1 MNNYLLSGGTHM
13 KMLFWNIC
21 EGCKNK
27 SDMQNPSDPALSKLM
42 SNGRDRENT
51 ISKWI
56 EEQRPDVV
64 ALLEL
69 QGFSNSRLQHMA
81 SRWNHPH
88 HLLLQGS
95 FPMAITSTYPLR
107 RPSWIIQDMTH
118 GLISVDI
125 EHIQVMLCHI
135 PPKKYTKYNDRC
147 VEYRQLLPF
156 VLPRITMNLPLLF
169 LGDLNAPMQD
179 DLVSG
184 LRALGLLDSI
194 ADQSAERTDYVLHNA
209 PLQSHIRITTFAKDT
224 VLHADSNIRMY
235 NVSDHTPII
244 VQISTS
250 ASTAVSTHG
259 K

>member
-1 MNNYLLSGGTHM
+1 MNYYLISSGVYM

-27 SDMQNPSDPALSKLM
+27 SDMQNPNDPALSKLM
-42 SNGRDRENT
+42 NNGRDRENI

-56 EEQRPDVV
+56 EEQKADIV

-69 QGFSNSRLQHMA
+69 QSFTNSRLQHMA

-95 FPMAITSTYPLR
+95 FPMAITSKHPLR

-125 EHIQVMLCHI
+125 EQVQIILCHI
-135 PPKKYTKYNDRC
+135 PPKKHTKYNDRC
-147 VEYRQLLPF
+147 IEYRQLLPF
-156 VLPRITMNLPLLF
+156 LLPRITMNLPLLF
-169 LGDLNAPMQD
+169 AGDLNAPMQD

-184 LRALGLLDSI
+184 LRALGLRDPI
-194 ADQSAERTDYVLHNA
+194 ADESMDRTDYVLTNTSFA
-209 PLQSHIRITTFAKDT
+209 PHVHITNFAKDAL
-224 VLHADSNIRMY
+224 LHADSEIRVY

-244 VQISTS
+244 VEISS
-250 ASTAVSTHG
+250 STASTHG
-259 K
+259 T